1 MMSKLKTIVWPKV
14 IFFGDSIT
22 QFSFQ
27 PNGWGADITH
37 RLASCPCRKCDVVNR
52 GLSGYNSR
60 WAKIVLPRLISS
72 HSSDDNINNI
82 AAVTVFF
89 GANDCALEDKNP
101 QQHIPLQ
108 EYSENLK
115 EIIRL
120 LALAGVSADRV
131 IFITPPPLHEPA
143 WEKECILKGCPL
155 NRHNSVAGQYAQACV
170 QAAGQCGTDVLDL
183 WTLMQKDGQD
193 YTVYLSDGLHLSEK
207 GNQFVAQHLW
217 GLLESRVAHL
227 PFILPYWGDVDAK
240 SPDSSL
246 LCDQ

>member
-14 IFFGDSIT
+14 ILFGDSIT

-27 PNGWGADITH
+27 PNGWGADIAN
-37 RLASCPCRKCDVVNR
+37 RLARKCDVVNR

-72 HSSDDNINNI
+72 HSSDDNINNNNV

-89 GANDCALEDKNP
+89 GANDSSLEDKNP

-193 YTVYLSDGLHLSEK
+193 FTVYLSDGLHLSEK